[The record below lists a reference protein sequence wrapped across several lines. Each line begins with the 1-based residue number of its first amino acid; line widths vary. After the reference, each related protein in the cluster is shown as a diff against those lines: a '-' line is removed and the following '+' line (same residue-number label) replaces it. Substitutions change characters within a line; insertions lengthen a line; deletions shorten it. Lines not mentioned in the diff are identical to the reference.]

1 MAKLKK
7 YNGAQWH
14 FVLFLT
20 IIALFSCQSNKL
32 WISKI
37 EGKEIKLTAE
47 LKEDSL
53 VQAMVE
59 PYKKAIDNDLNKVLA
74 FAPTTIDK
82 SGEWQS
88 ALGNLFADVS
98 FVKAATLLQE
108 MHQQKLDACIL
119 NSGGIRTLLPKGDV
133 TARNAYEI
141 MPFENNLIV
150 VALKGEQILELLNY
164 FIAEHKPHPLSGIV
178 FGISD
183 TAKPINIK
191 INGKDFDP
199 NATYYVAT
207 SDYLANGGDNMLFFK
222 KGIQRYDLEYKLRAV
237 LIDHFTQVD
246 TIIAPKDTRI
256 FIQK

>member
-59 PYKKAIDNDLNKVLA
+59 PYTKAIDNDLNKVLA

-98 FVKAATLLQE
+98 FAKAATLFQE
-108 MHQQKLDACIL
+108 MHQQKLDLCIL
-119 NSGGIRTLLPKGDV
+119 NSGGIRTILPKGDV

-141 MPFENNLIV
+141 MPFENNLLV
-150 VALKGEQILELLNY
+150 VVLKGEQIMELLNY
-164 FIAEHKPHPLSGIV
+164 FIQEHKPHPISGLV
-178 FGISD
+178 FRISAASAPVD
-183 TAKPINIK
+183 IK
-191 INGKDFDP
+191 INGKDFDL
-199 NATYYVAT
+199 NSTYYVAT

-222 KGIQRYDLEYKLRAV
+222 KELARYDLNYKLRTV

-246 TIIAPKDTRI
+246 TLIAPKNERV
-256 FIQK
+256 FSQK

>member
-1 MAKLKK
+1 M
-7 YNGAQWH
+7 
-14 FVLFLT
+14 
-20 IIALFSCQSNKL
+20 
-32 WISKI
+32 
-37 EGKEIKLTAE
+37 
-47 LKEDSL
+47 
-53 VQAMVE
+53 VQAIIT
-59 PYKKAIDNDLNKVLA
+59 PYKKAIDNDLNIGVA
-74 FAPTTIDK
+74 FAATTIDK

-98 FVKAATLLQE
+98 FAKAATLLQE
-108 MHQQKLDACIL
+108 MHQQKLDVCIL
-119 NSGGIRTLLPKGDV
+119 NSGGIRSVLPKGDV

-141 MPFENNLIV
+141 MPFENNLMV
-150 VALKGEQILELLNY
+150 VVLKGEQILELINY

-183 TAKPINIK
+183 AVKPINIK
-191 INGKDFDP
+191 INGKDFDS

-246 TIIAPKDTRI
+246 TIIAPNDTRV